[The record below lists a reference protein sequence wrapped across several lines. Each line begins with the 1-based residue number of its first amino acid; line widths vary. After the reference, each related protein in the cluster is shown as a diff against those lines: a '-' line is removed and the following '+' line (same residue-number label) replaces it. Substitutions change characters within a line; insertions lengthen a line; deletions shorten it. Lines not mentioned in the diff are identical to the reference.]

1 MLRYK
6 HPLPVGEPFPI
17 LVLLLIFSDKFIE
30 ILRQQPRST
39 SVSSPLL
46 SSCEITIVR
55 TAGFLVS
62 SGISRKSSV
71 PNVAGS
77 GAARAIISRQLSGTM
92 AAAGGEAALD
102 SLGGAMSTQ
111 SPSSDSVTHGL
122 CAEFNLS
129 LPNMGAYLRLLND
142 ARAHF
147 MSLLGKS
154 KYKEAPL
161 YLLRERWDG
170 AIESDNS
177 ISSAKRI
184 RGEYAGVLP
193 GKTKKWKEFYGMR
206 FEWALEECLG
216 AGYVELFETNSVGNG
231 IRVV

>member
-1 MLRYK
+1 MPHYR

-17 LVLLLIFSDKFIE
+17 LVLPLIFSDKYID

-39 SVSSPLL
+39 TISSLSL
-46 SSCEITIVR
+46 SSCEITAVR
-55 TAGFLVS
+55 NAGFLVS

-71 PNVAGS
+71 PNAAGS
-77 GAARAIISRQLSGTM
+77 GVARATVSRQLSGTV

-102 SLGGAMSTQ
+102 SLGGAGSTR
-111 SPSSDSVTHGL
+111 SLNSDSVTNEMGL
-122 CAEFNLS
+122 EFNLS
-129 LPNMGAYLRLLND
+129 LPNVGAHLHLLDD

-147 MSLLGKS
+147 MGLLGKS
-154 KYKEAPL
+154 KYREAPL

-177 ISSAKRI
+177 ISNAKRI

-193 GKTKKWKEFYGMR
+193 GKTRKWKQFHGLR
-206 FEWALEECLG
+206 FEWALEECFG
-216 AGYVELFETNSVGNG
+216 AGFVELFDTNSVGHG